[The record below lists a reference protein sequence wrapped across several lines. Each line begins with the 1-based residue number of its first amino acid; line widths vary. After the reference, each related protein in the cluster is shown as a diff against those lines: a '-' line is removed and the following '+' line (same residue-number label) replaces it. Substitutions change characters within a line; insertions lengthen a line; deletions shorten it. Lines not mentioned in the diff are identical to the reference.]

1 MYPSKRAA
9 ESAAPSQPT
18 DGGEPRGPAAL
29 ARLWRRTRTYARALG
44 LLSVAS
50 TCVAAGGVAAG
61 LVGALAAAGLV
72 LGTGVLLL
80 ISVPVTAFTRNQAAL
95 VKKAQEFATNVADI
109 CLIMD
114 SHAAAFNVIFRRLPA
129 PGQSGQD
136 PRAGAGPS
144 SVHAPSPTPAGQAG
158 ATLGRGRRHL
168 PQPADGALPPQPADG
183 TLLPQAGIRHP
194 ALTFWQLLTLSERQS
209 LTAVARPVTFR
220 AGTFICRQGERADHV
235 LIIKSGWTRVFTEH
249 MDGIR
254 VIAERGPGNLVGER
268 AVMMVRWRSATVVAL
283 EDVRALQVPDE
294 SFTQFLHTYPRVNA
308 LLENQVYQRLTEDR
322 GNANLT
328 TQAASWTGQ
337 ICPILLTDITAF
349 GSTSRSDADR
359 LQLRRLM
366 YGLLPE
372 AFEMADLSWQDCYRE
387 DRGDGTLIVVPP
399 HIPAA
404 LLLEHALGHLAAALR
419 EHNEQA
425 AGALR
430 MQLRVALHAGP
441 VTRDD
446 EGMAGHAIN
455 HTARLVQAKVL
466 GRQLRETHADLGV
479 IASEFFFDYVIKQH
493 GGQPSVSASYQKVRF
508 QSKESMLTAW
518 IHLAGSRTDCALAD

>member
-1 MYPSKRAA
+1 MYPSKRTA
-9 ESAAPSQPT
+9 ESADPSQPT
-18 DGGEPRGPAAL
+18 GDGEPRGSFPTGL

-50 TCVAAGGVAAG
+50 TCVAAGGAAAG
-61 LVGALAAAGLV
+61 LVGALVTAGLV

-129 PGQSGQD
+129 PGQSGQN
-136 PRAGAGPS
+136 PRAGAGSS
-144 SVHAPSPTPAGQAG
+144 SVYGPSPTPAGQAG

-168 PQPADGALPPQPADG
+168 PQPTDG
-183 TLLPQAGIRHP
+183 TLLPQAGSRRP
-194 ALTFWQLLTLSERQS
+194 TLTFWELLTLSERQS
-209 LTAVARPVTFR
+209 LSASAQPVTFR

-254 VIAERGPGNLVGER
+254 VIAERGPGDLVGER

-283 EDVRALQVPDE
+283 EDVRALLVPDE
-294 SFTQFLHTYPRVNA
+294 SFTKFLYAYPRVNA

-328 TQAASWTGQ
+328 TQASSWTGQ

-349 GSTSRSDADR
+349 GSTSRNDADR

-366 YGLLPE
+366 YGLLPA
-372 AFEMADLSWQDCYRE
+372 AFETAGLSWQDCYRE
-387 DRGDGTLIVVPP
+387 DRATGRSSSFRPISP
-399 HIPAA
+399 
-404 LLLEHALGHLAAALR
+404 LACSWSMSSAISLR
-419 EHNEQA
+419 RFESTMSKPLAPCACNS
-425 AGALR
+425 GSR
-430 MQLRVALHAGP
+430 C
-441 VTRDD
+441 TRD
-446 EGMAGHAIN
+446 
-455 HTARLVQAKVL
+455 R
-466 GRQLRETHADLGV
+466 
-479 IASEFFFDYVIKQH
+479 
-493 GGQPSVSASYQKVRF
+493 
-508 QSKESMLTAW
+508 
-518 IHLAGSRTDCALAD
+518 